1 VPAPAT
7 IEILRCMMHAAG
19 CKVYSDGTPFELT
32 TPTGA
37 VILKELSSGFGDMP
51 DMIIDRIGIG
61 AGNKD
66 IKGKANV
73 LRVFVG
79 ELSAMSYEP
88 STPSVIVIETTID
101 DMNPQIYEYVME
113 KLFKAGALDVYL
125 TQIIMKKG
133 RPAVKLTVL
142 CGNKEKENLMK
153 IIFEE
158 TTTIGLR
165 FYEADRKTLSRE
177 IKQIT
182 TKLGKVN
189 VKISKLGSKVVRR
202 TPEYED
208 CKRLAKKL
216 NMPLIEVMKELSH
229 L

>member
-1 VPAPAT
+1 
-7 IEILRCMMHAAG
+7 
-19 CKVYSDGTPFELT
+19 
-32 TPTGA
+32 
-37 VILKELSSGFGDMP
+37 MP
-51 DMIIDRIGIG
+51 DMIAEKIGIG

-73 LRVFVG
+73 LRVFIG
-79 ELSAMSYEP
+79 ELT
-88 STPSVIVIETTID
+88 STHPPIPPLPRGGEGGVVTVIETTID

-142 CGNKEKENLMK
+142 CNNKDKENLMK

-165 FYEADRKTLSRE
+165 FYKANRKTLRRE
-177 IKQIT
+177 IKSVN
-182 TKLGKVN
+182 TKYGRVNIKVSRLGD
-189 VKISKLGSKVVRR
+189 KVVRR

-208 CKRLAKKL
+208 CKRFAKKL
-216 NMPLIEVMKELSH
+216 NVPLLEIMKHISH
-229 L
+229 TKGG